1 MIRVLLS
8 LDLKKS
14 EDQRDAFYVFLKEKG
29 WKKTNDV
36 DTVWTLEYEDANPA
50 NDDNYRRIRNNI
62 KSTLIEAS
70 EEFKLHRIEYV
81 AQLGNAE
88 YIAKAIRKEDGVYQ
102 QFNRPL
108 YAE

>member
-14 EDQRDAFYVFLKEKG
+14 DDQREAFYVFLKDKG
-29 WKKTNDV
+29 WKKTHDV
-36 DTVWTLEYEDANPA
+36 DTVWTLEYEDANP
-50 NDDNYRRIRNNI
+50 DDDTYRKIKNHI

-70 EEFKLHRIEYV
+70 EEFKLYRVEYV
-81 AQLGNAE
+81 AQIGNAE
-88 YIAKAIRKEDGVYQ
+88 YIAKAIRKDEGVYR

-108 YAE
+108 HEE